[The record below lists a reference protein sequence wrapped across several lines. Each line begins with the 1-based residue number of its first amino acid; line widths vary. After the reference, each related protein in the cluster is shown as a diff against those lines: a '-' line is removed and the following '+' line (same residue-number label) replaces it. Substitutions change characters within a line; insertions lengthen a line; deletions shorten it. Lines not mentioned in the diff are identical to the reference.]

1 MKKLLPILTLFFL
14 FTSCELLNQ
23 VSGAYQLMQ
32 CDYKYNN
39 ISDIQVAGVNLGSG
53 TSLSLSNFAAISS
66 ILTGGSL
73 QTIPFSMTLKLDV
86 ENPNKAAALLN
97 ALDYAIQINDMEF
110 VQGKLDVPLRVEPG
124 ETAVL
129 PISIGL
135 DLKSLMNQYSRDKVS
150 KEMSGFLGLTSE
162 KTKVSVKLWPK
173 LMVGGTLVKV
183 PAAIPVEFSFGGK

>member
-97 ALDYAIQINDMEF
+97 ALDYTIQINDMEF

-150 KEMSGFLGLTSE
+150 KEMSGFLGLSSE

>member
-124 ETAVL
+124 ETAIL

-150 KEMSGFLGLTSE
+150 KEMSGFLGLSSE

>member
-73 QTIPFSMTLKLDV
+73 QIIPFSMTLKLDV

-150 KEMSGFLGLTSE
+150 KEMSGFLGLSSE

>member
-73 QTIPFSMTLKLDV
+73 QTIPFSMTLKLNV

-150 KEMSGFLGLTSE
+150 KEMSGFLGLSSE

>member
-1 MKKLLPILTLFFL
+1 
-14 FTSCELLNQ
+14 
-23 VSGAYQLMQ
+23 MQ

-73 QTIPFSMTLKLDV
+73 QIIPFSMTLKLDV

-150 KEMSGFLGLTSE
+150 KEMSGFLGLSSE

>member
-150 KEMSGFLGLTSE
+150 KEMSGFLGLSSE

>member
-73 QTIPFSMTLKLDV
+73 QIIPFSMTLKLDV